1 MSYKA
6 TIDEIKLR
14 IEFKRQ
20 LIEITKSEIEA
31 LEDLLRD
38 QEAQARKAA

>member
-1 MSYKA
+1 MNYKA

-38 QEAQARKAA
+38 QEAQARKAV